1 MTAETLLTY
10 AGNFGFPAL
19 LAVYLLVRFE
29 AKLDNLTR
37 AIERLREALKV
48 EPGEEANPPRP

>member
-37 AIERLREALKV
+37 AIERLREALKI
-48 EPGEEANPPRP
+48 EPEEDMKLPEP

>member
-10 AGNFGFPAL
+10 AGNLGFPAL
-19 LAVYLLVRFE
+19 LAIYLLVRFE

-37 AIERLREALKV
+37 SIELLPQAIKIAL
-48 EPGEEANPPRP
+48 EQDSTPHSP

>member
-1 MTAETLLTY
+1 MTADTLLTY
-10 AGNFGFPAL
+10 AGNLGFPAL

-29 AKLDNLTR
+29 AKLDNLIR

-48 EPGEEANPPRP
+48 EPGEDDKSS

>member
-10 AGNFGFPAL
+10 AGNYGFPAL
-19 LAVYLLVRFE
+19 LTVYLLVRFE

-48 EPGEEANPPRP
+48 EPEQDTELPTK